1 MNILKGAN
9 DFFGL
14 DIGTTAVRVVQ
25 LTGSGPV
32 RGFQLYGQAPVD
44 SRVSLSAAEA
54 DKQKLAQIIQQLLA
68 SSGITTPNVAVNVPS
83 NRVFTAVIDFDK
95 LPLNE
100 MGKAINYQADS
111 LVPTPLDKSKLDW
124 AILGDSPKDPKKVE
138 VLISSVPNDFVEGR
152 LNLLESIGLNVIACE
167 PDSLAL
173 ARAMLTPDTSGAQ
186 LVLDIGY
193 QATDLVVTLGGSPR
207 LTRSINIGTGVI
219 IKAAMQNMTV
229 DVRQAAQY
237 VFKFGL
243 SRNKLEGQVYNA
255 IVGTVDSLMNEIDK
269 SIKFFYERYTGVK
282 LDRIIVTGG
291 ASALP
296 ELPAYIANQFGLNVE
311 IGNAWRN
318 VSLPAERESELLA
331 VSNYFAVAVGLAER
345 AL

>member
-25 LTGSGPV
+25 LVGTGPV
-32 RGFQLYGQAPVD
+32 RAFQLYGQAPVD
-44 SRVSLSAAEA
+44 SRISLSDAEP
-54 DKQKLAQIIQQLLA
+54 DKQKLAQIIKQLLA

-83 NRVFTAVIDFDK
+83 SRVFTAVIDFDR
-95 LPLNE
+95 LPAGE
-100 MGKAINYQADS
+100 MGQAINYQAGS
-111 LVPTPLDKSKLDW
+111 LVPTPLAKSKLDW
-124 AILGDSPKDPKKVE
+124 AMLGDSPTDPKKVE
-138 VLISSVPNDFVEGR
+138 VLISSVPNDFVEAR
-152 LNLLESIGLNVIACE
+152 LNLLESIDLNVIACE

-173 ARAMLTPDTSGAQ
+173 VRAVLASDTTSAQ

-207 LTRSINIGTGVI
+207 LTRSINIGTGAI
-219 IKAAMQNMTV
+219 IKAAMQNMSV

-255 IVGTVDSLMNEIDK
+255 ILGAVDSLMNEIEK
-269 SIKFFYERYTGVK
+269 SIKFFSERYTGVK
-282 LDRIIVTGG
+282 LERIIVTGG

-296 ELPAYIANQFGLNVE
+296 ELPAHIANQFGLNVE

-318 VSLPAERESELLA
+318 VSLPADRQNDLLA

-345 AL
+345 SL